1 MSGRKIAII
10 IVGAV
15 LAICGFA
22 GVAFAVT
29 SIQNSKKPVSA
40 SPVANTTL
48 TAADT
53 TTDTTVAETVN
64 TDVSGTSD
72 ADATTDTEP
81 DNSTDS
87 DATTETD
94 ANGDTDSTTA
104 TTAKSGNSSKTPEL
118 TIGKKKYKLRKNM
131 EILLIMGIDDRGTIK
146 NDGETIHASQA
157 DCIYVYAFDHNKKT
171 FQALQINRDSMASVR
186 EIFGHGFEDEF
197 SNLQICLAHSYGKN
211 EKARCLNTVEAVKK
225 MISNTPIDHYVS
237 LKMEGI
243 ATFND
248 QVGGVTIKMP
258 AGLEKI
264 NPAFKAG
271 ETVTLRGKQAE
282 DFLRARYYM
291 DDDHNSERMI
301 RQEIYMKEWKKQAKS
316 KLNNDS
322 SFPAKMILALSDY
335 MYSDMSANKLSG
347 LASSLKDYKDLGT
360 LTPTGKTLEPGNGR
374 KYREF
379 HVNKDDLKKK
389 VVELFY
395 EPA

>member
-29 SIQNSKKPVSA
+29 SIQNSKKPISSESVI
-40 SPVANTTL
+40 TTTTATSDA
-48 TAADT
+48 TAASDTDSADVSTSADATGDSETETDNTSESDETSDTTAAGDTDT
-53 TTDTTVAETVN
+53 TTTT
-64 TDVSGTSD
+64 TSK
-72 ADATTDTEP
+72 
-81 DNSTDS
+81 SS
-87 DATTETD
+87 SSKKTTE
-94 ANGDTDSTTA
+94 
-104 TTAKSGNSSKTPEL
+104 L
-118 TIGKKKYKLRKNM
+118 IIGKKKYKLRKNM

-197 SNLQICLAHSYGKN
+197 SNMQICLAHSYGKN
-211 EKARCLNTVEAVKK
+211 EKARCLNAVEAVKK
-225 MISNTPIDHYVS
+225 FMSNTPIDHYVS

-271 ETVTLRGKQAE
+271 ENVTLRGKQAE

-291 DDDHNSERMI
+291 DDDHNSERMV
-301 RQEIYMKEWKKQAKS
+301 RQEIFMSAWKKQALS

-322 SFPAKMILALSDY
+322 GFPAKMILALSEY

>member
-29 SIQNSKKPVSA
+29 SIQNSKKPVS
-40 SPVANTTL
+40 SESVI
-48 TAADT
+48 T
-53 TTDTTVAETVN
+53 TTTAI
-64 TDVSGTSD
+64 
-72 ADATTDTEP
+72 
-81 DNSTDS
+81 S
-87 DATTETD
+87 DAT
-94 ANGDTDSTTA
+94 AASDTDSTDVSTSAVA
-104 TTAKSGNSSKTPEL
+104 TGDSETETDNTSESDETTDTDAADETDTTTTTTSKSSSSKKTTEL

-197 SNLQICLAHSYGKN
+197 SNMQICLAHSYGKN
-211 EKARCLNTVEAVKK
+211 EKARCLNAVEAVKK

-243 ATFND
+243 ATLND

-271 ETVTLRGKQAE
+271 ENVTLRGKQAE
-282 DFLRARYYM
+282 DYLRARYYM

-301 RQEIYMKEWKKQAKS
+301 RQELYMKEWKKQAKS

-322 SFPAKMILALSDY
+322 GFPAKMILALSEY
-335 MYSDMSANKLSG
+335 MYSDMSANKLSS
-347 LASSLKDYKDLGT
+347 LASSIKDYKDLGT
-360 LTPTGKTLEPGNGR
+360 LTPSGKTLEPGNGR

>member
-72 ADATTDTEP
+72 ADATT
-81 DNSTDS
+81 NTDP
-87 DATTETD
+87 DATSESDETSDTDASEETD
-94 ANGDTDSTTA
+94 TT
-104 TTAKSGNSSKTPEL
+104 TTSKSGSSSKTPEL

-197 SNLQICLAHSYGKN
+197 SNMQICLAHSYGKN

-271 ETVTLRGKQAE
+271 ENVTLRGKQAE

-291 DDDHNSERMI
+291 DDDHNSERMV

-322 SFPAKMILALSDY
+322 GFPAKMILALSEY
-335 MYSDMSANKLSG
+335 MYSDMSANKLSS

-360 LTPTGKTLEPGNGR
+360 LTPSGKTLEPGSGR

>member
-29 SIQNSKKPVSA
+29 SIQNSKKPVSL

-64 TDVSGTSD
+64 TDVSGISD
-72 ADATTDTEP
+72 ADATT
-81 DNSTDS
+81 NTDP
-87 DATTETD
+87 DATSESDETSDTDASDETD
-94 ANGDTDSTTA
+94 TT
-104 TTAKSGNSSKTPEL
+104 TTSKSGSSGKTPEL
-118 TIGKKKYKLRKNM
+118 TIGKKKYKLRKNI

-171 FQALQINRDSMASVR
+171 FQTLQINRDSMASVR

-197 SNLQICLAHSYGKN
+197 SNMQICLAHSYGKN

-243 ATFND
+243 ATLND

-271 ETVTLRGKQAE
+271 ENVTLRGKQAE

-291 DDDHNSERMI
+291 DDDHNSERMV

-322 SFPAKMILALSDY
+322 GFPAKMILALSEY

-347 LASSLKDYKDLGT
+347 LASSLKEYKDLGT
-360 LTPTGKTLEPGNGR
+360 LTPSGKTLEPGNGR

>member
-1 MSGRKIAII
+1 MSRRKIAII

-15 LAICGFA
+15 LVICGFA

-29 SIQNSKKPVSA
+29 SIQNSKKPISSESVI
-40 SPVANTTL
+40 
-48 TAADT
+48 T
-53 TTDTTVAETVN
+53 TTTA
-64 TDVSGTSD
+64 TSD
-72 ADATTDTEP
+72 ATIT
-81 DNSTDS
+81 S
-87 DATTETD
+87 
-94 ANGDTDSTTA
+94 DTDSTDVSTSAEA
-104 TTAKSGNSSKTPEL
+104 TGDSETETDNTSESDETSDTDASEETDTTTTSKSGSSSKTPEL

-197 SNLQICLAHSYGKN
+197 SNMQICLAHSYGKN

-258 AGLEKI
+258 AGLERI
-264 NPAFKAG
+264 DPAFKEG
-271 ETVTLRGKQAE
+271 ETFTFRGKQAE
-282 DFLRARYYM
+282 KFLRARYYM
-291 DDDHNSERMI
+291 EDDHNSERMK
-301 RQEIYMKEWKKQAKS
+301 RQEIYMKAWKKQALS

-322 SFPAKMILALSDY
+322 GFPAKMILALSEY
-335 MYSDMSANKLSG
+335 MYSDMSANKLSS

-360 LTPTGKTLEPGNGR
+360 LTPSGKTLEPGNGR

>member
-29 SIQNSKKPVSA
+29 SIQNSKKPVSSESVITTTTA
-40 SPVANTTL
+40 TSDATITSDTDSTDVSTSADATGDSETETDNTSES
-48 TAADT
+48 DE
-53 TTDTTVAETVN
+53 TTDTTA
-64 TDVSGTSD
+64 
-72 ADATTDTEP
+72 A
-81 DNSTDS
+81 
-87 DATTETD
+87 
-94 ANGDTDSTTA
+94 GDTDTT
-104 TTAKSGNSSKTPEL
+104 TTTTSKSSSSKKTNQL

-171 FQALQINRDSMASVR
+171 FQTLQINRDSMASVR

-197 SNLQICLAHSYGKN
+197 SNMQICLAHSYGKN

-225 MISNTPIDHYVS
+225 FMSNTPIDHYVS

-243 ATFND
+243 ATLND

-271 ETVTLRGKQAE
+271 ENVTLRGKQAE
-282 DFLRARYYM
+282 DYLRARFYL

-301 RQEIYMKEWKKQAKS
+301 RQELYMKEWKKQAKS

-322 SFPAKMILALSDY
+322 GFPAKMILALSEY
-335 MYSDMSANKLSG
+335 MYSDMSANKLSS

-360 LTPTGKTLEPGNGR
+360 LTPSGKTLEPGSGR

>member
-15 LAICGFA
+15 LAICGFV

-29 SIQNSKKPVSA
+29 SIQNSKKPVSP
-40 SPVANTTL
+40 SPVPNTIVT
-48 TAADT
+48 TADT
-53 TTDTTVAETVN
+53 TPDTTVAETVN

-72 ADATTDTEP
+72 ADATT
-81 DNSTDS
+81 NTDP
-87 DATTETD
+87 DATSESDETPDTDASEETD
-94 ANGDTDSTTA
+94 TT
-104 TTAKSGNSSKTPEL
+104 TTSKSGPSSKTPEL

-171 FQALQINRDSMASVR
+171 FQTLQINRDTVASVR

-197 SNLQICLAHSYGKN
+197 SNMQICLAHSYGKN
-211 EKARCLNTVEAVKK
+211 DKARCLNTVEAVKK

-243 ATFND
+243 ATLND

-258 AGLEKI
+258 AGLEKV
-264 NPAFKAG
+264 NPAFKEGA
-271 ETVTLRGKQAE
+271 TVTLIGKQAE
-282 DFLRARYYM
+282 DFVRSRMAL
-291 DDDHNSERMI
+291 DDDHNSERMK
-301 RQEIYMKEWKKQAKS
+301 RQEIFMSAWKKQALS

-322 SFPAKMILALSDY
+322 GFPAKMILALSEY
-335 MYSDMSANKLSG
+335 MYSDMSANKLSS

-360 LTPTGKTLEPGNGR
+360 LTPSGKTLEPGNGR

>member
-29 SIQNSKKPVSA
+29 SIQNSKKPVSSESVITTTTA
-40 SPVANTTL
+40 TSDATITSDTDSTDVSTSADATGDSETETDNTSES
-48 TAADT
+48 DE
-53 TTDTTVAETVN
+53 TTDTTA
-64 TDVSGTSD
+64 
-72 ADATTDTEP
+72 A
-81 DNSTDS
+81 
-87 DATTETD
+87 
-94 ANGDTDSTTA
+94 GDTDTT
-104 TTAKSGNSSKTPEL
+104 TTTTSKSSSSKKTNQL

-171 FQALQINRDSMASVR
+171 FQTLQINRDTVASVR

-197 SNLQICLAHSYGKN
+197 SNMQICLAHSYGKT

-225 MISNTPIDHYVS
+225 FMSNTPIDHYVS

-243 ATFND
+243 ATLND

-271 ETVTLRGKQAE
+271 ENVTLRGKQAE
-282 DFLRARYYM
+282 DYLRARFYL

-301 RQEIYMKEWKKQAKS
+301 RQELYMKEWKKQAKS

-322 SFPAKMILALSDY
+322 GFPAKMILALSEY
-335 MYSDMSANKLSG
+335 MYSDMSANKLSS
-347 LASSLKDYKDLGT
+347 LASCLKDYKDLGT
-360 LTPTGKTLEPGNGR
+360 LTPSGKTLEPGNGR

>member
-29 SIQNSKKPVSA
+29 SIQNSKKPVS
-40 SPVANTTL
+40 SESVITTTTATSDA
-48 TAADT
+48 TAASDT
-53 TTDTTVAETVN
+53 DSTDVSTSADATGDSETETDNTSESDETTDTTA
-64 TDVSGTSD
+64 
-72 ADATTDTEP
+72 A
-81 DNSTDS
+81 
-87 DATTETD
+87 
-94 ANGDTDSTTA
+94 GDTDTT
-104 TTAKSGNSSKTPEL
+104 TTTTSKSSSSKKRTEL

-197 SNLQICLAHSYGKN
+197 SNMQICLAHSYGKN

-243 ATFND
+243 ATLND

-271 ETVTLRGKQAE
+271 ENVTLRGKQAE
-282 DFLRARYYM
+282 DYLRARFYL

-301 RQEIYMKEWKKQAKS
+301 RQELYMKEWKKQAKS

-322 SFPAKMILALSDY
+322 GFPAKMILALSEY
-335 MYSDMSANKLSG
+335 MYSDMSANKLSS
-347 LASSLKDYKDLGT
+347 LVSSLKDYKDLGT
-360 LTPTGKTLEPGNGR
+360 LTPSGKTLEPGSGR

>member
-29 SIQNSKKPVSA
+29 SIQNSKKPVSSESVITTTTATSDATITSDTA
-40 SPVANTTL
+40 STDVSTSADATGDSETETDNTSES
-48 TAADT
+48 DE
-53 TTDTTVAETVN
+53 TTDTTA
-64 TDVSGTSD
+64 
-72 ADATTDTEP
+72 A
-81 DNSTDS
+81 
-87 DATTETD
+87 
-94 ANGDTDSTTA
+94 GDTDTT
-104 TTAKSGNSSKTPEL
+104 TTTTSKSSSSKKTTEL
-118 TIGKKKYKLRKNM
+118 KIGKKKYKLRKNM

-197 SNLQICLAHSYGKN
+197 SNMQICLAHSYGKN

-225 MISNTPIDHYVS
+225 FMSNTPIDHYVS

-243 ATFND
+243 ATLND

-271 ETVTLRGKQAE
+271 ENVTLRGKQAE
-282 DFLRARYYM
+282 DYLRARFYL

-301 RQEIYMKEWKKQAKS
+301 RQELYMKEWKKQAKS

-322 SFPAKMILALSDY
+322 GFPAKMILALSEY
-335 MYSDMSANKLSG
+335 MYSDMSANKLSS

-360 LTPTGKTLEPGNGR
+360 LTPAGKTLEPGNGR